1 MKNLLDLQLVKK
13 MLNENLDAQLVQKSL
28 DQKLVQKLI
37 GADVSDVI
45 VSLVQGFV
53 AIVCVR

>member
-1 MKNLLDLQLVKK
+1 MDLQLVKNILK
-13 MLNENLDAQLVQKSL
+13 KTLDAQLVQKSL